1 MAVLGLSLV
10 SNCSQLPN
18 IYLEMIHWQVFN
30 SQLTMQNV
38 DWVVEWSAVLHK
50 VVKAINTTKSSQ
62 EWGGYYNY
70 HLKQENTYTNW
81 RGQLSQH
88 PIDVALKVQ
97 QRGFF

>member
-1 MAVLGLSLV
+1 
-10 SNCSQLPN
+10 
-18 IYLEMIHWQVFN
+18 
-30 SQLTMQNV
+30 MQNV

-88 PIDVALKVQ
+88 PIDVALKIQ
-97 QRGFF
+97 QRGFFLTFERILLHTMLVIQYSKMESPN